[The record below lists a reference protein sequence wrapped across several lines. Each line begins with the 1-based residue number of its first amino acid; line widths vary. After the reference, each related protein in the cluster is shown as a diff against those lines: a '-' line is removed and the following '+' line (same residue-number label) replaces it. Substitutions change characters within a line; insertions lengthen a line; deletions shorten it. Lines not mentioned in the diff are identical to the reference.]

1 MGRPIVGSCVFVT
14 AGARKRA
21 AVFPSLSWGRRPLF
35 LLAFLFAIAL
45 FNVWLTGKHYKIGYA
60 VSAALEERR
69 TLQREQALLRTEI
82 LTLRSPARVEAIAK
96 TELGMVEART
106 DRIIAVK

>member
-1 MGRPIVGSCVFVT
+1 MERPIVGSCVFVIT
-14 AGARKRA
+14 NTRKRA
-21 AVFPSLSWGRRPLF
+21 AVFPSLSWGRRPLL
-35 LLAFLFAIAL
+35 LLAFLFAVAL
-45 FNVWLTGKHYKIGYA
+45 FNVWLTGKHYRIGYA

-69 TLQREQALLRTEI
+69 TLRKEQALLRTEI
-82 LTLRSPARVEAIAK
+82 LTLRSPARIEAIAK